1 VLACLRYTRAVH
13 HEHALIAAFVKR
25 SKRDR
30 YREFLS
36 NPCLRHKFTRQL
48 AHFTD
53 FDQKYRL
60 PFPSNKLGVENIAL
74 ELKKRHSPSLVF
86 AISEDPALDQKEVP
100 LVEGLE
106 QIVGRGMGAV
116 LSCLPGRLAFV
127 ETEDERFI
135 LERHNPLEKREYVR
149 FVASRKDE
157 ESHAEQGIF
166 QAAALAIEWGTITG
180 ADADALN
187 ELRAWFGE
195 NLEKPTSFGRA
206 TVHRGICWFKTGSVE
221 HISRIWEMVKI
232 LERNGIY
239 VKKIRTDKPGYIGV
253 RGRMANRRRAL
264 PQRHTAKRMTF
275 QRSATL
281 RAGLHPSK
289 PKAGLPGTLGLRQ

>member
-1 VLACLRYTRAVH
+1 MKELSLRFNKEVPRGDGLVFCRALPPSYTRAVH
-13 HEHALIAAFVKR
+13 NEHALIEAFVKR

-36 NPCLRHKFTRQL
+36 NSHLRHKFTRQL
-48 AHFTD
+48 AHFAD
-53 FDQKYRL
+53 FDPKYRL
-60 PFPSNKLGVENIAL
+60 PFSSNKLTVKNIAL
-74 ELKKRHSPSLVF
+74 ELKKRHSPSVVF

-100 LVEGLE
+100 LIEGLE
-106 QIVGRGMGAV
+106 QIVGRGMGSV

-149 FVASRKDE
+149 FVVHRKDE
-157 ESHAEQGIF
+157 DSHVEQGIF
-166 QAAALAIEWGTITG
+166 QAAALALEWGTITG
-180 ADADALN
+180 PDADELN

-206 TVHRGICWFKTGSVE
+206 TLHRGICWFKTGSVE
-221 HISRIWEMVKI
+221 HISRIWEMVQI

-239 VKKIRTDKPGYIGV
+239 VRKIRTDRPGYMVYEDEWQIV
-253 RGRMANRRRAL
+253 AEPFR
-264 PQRHTAKRMTF
+264 K
-275 QRSATL
+275 
-281 RAGLHPSK
+281 
-289 PKAGLPGTLGLRQ
+289 GTLPKR

>member
-1 VLACLRYTRAVH
+1 VH
-13 HEHALIAAFVKR
+13 NEQALIAAFVKR

-36 NPCLRHKFTRQL
+36 NPRLRHKFTRQL
-48 AHFTD
+48 AHFAD
-53 FDQKYRL
+53 FDPRYRL

-74 ELKKRHSPSLVF
+74 ELKKRHSPSVVF

-106 QIVGRGMGAV
+106 QIVGRGMGTV
-116 LSCLPGRLAFV
+116 LSCLPGHLAFV

-149 FVASRKDE
+149 FVVGRKDE
-157 ESHAEQGIF
+157 DSHVEQGIF

-187 ELRAWFGE
+187 ELREWFGD

-206 TVHRGICWFKTGSVE
+206 SLRRGICWFRTGSVE
-221 HISRIWEMVKI
+221 HISRIWEMVQI

-239 VKKIRTDKPGYIGV
+239 VKKIRTDKPGYMVYEDEWQIV
-253 RGRMANRRRAL
+253 AEPFR
-264 PQRHTAKRMTF
+264 KD
-275 QRSATL
+275 TL
-281 RAGLHPSK
+281 RRK
-289 PKAGLPGTLGLRQ
+289 